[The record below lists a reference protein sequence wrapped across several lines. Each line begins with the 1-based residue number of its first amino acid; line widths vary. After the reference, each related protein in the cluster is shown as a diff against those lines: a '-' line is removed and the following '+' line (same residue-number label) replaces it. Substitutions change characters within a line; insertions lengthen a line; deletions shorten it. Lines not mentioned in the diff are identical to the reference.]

1 LRPKSRFAEQSGYSK
16 FFVSFVLF
24 VVNFHRLL
32 MKEERK
38 TLEQREEMT
47 DLERLR
53 HSASHVLATA
63 ILKIWPEA
71 QFAAGPPVENGFYYD
86 VDLKHR
92 ISPEDFEKIEAEM
105 KKEIKAN
112 HPFER
117 VEVSRDEALALGKK
131 GRLAALGERPEP
143 SKFKLDIIENIPAD
157 EKISLYRNGDF
168 IDLCA
173 GPHVMRTGNIGAF
186 RLTNVASAYY
196 KGDEK
201 NPQLQRVYGT
211 AFKTKKELDDYFAM
225 LEEAKKRDHRKL
237 GKELEL
243 FVFDDD
249 VGPGLPM
256 FLPRGAVIAEE
267 LEKLAKETEFAA
279 GYQRVRT
286 PHIARESLY
295 RKSGHVPYYVESMFP
310 PMILLEEGDR
320 KKLENLAIA
329 KAKRLKTFDEAS
341 ERVWVRFFDELKKT
355 ETSREALFD
364 ELGLIN
370 AAEDAD
376 RAQIARIDELSRSLG
391 DRYYLK
397 AMNCP
402 HHHKLFAALPRSYR
416 ELPLRLA
423 EYGTDYRYEK
433 SGELFGLMRVRSLQ
447 MNDAHL
453 YMTPEQFEAEF
464 NAVNEM
470 YLNYFKLFGID
481 KYLMR
486 FSTHDPAKLGQKFV
500 NEPELWKKTEEM
512 TRRVLRDSGIN
523 YVEVPNEA
531 AFYGPKIDVQAWSVI
546 GREFSIA
553 TNQVDF
559 AQPRSFDL
567 RYKDRD
573 NTDKI
578 PICIHRA
585 PLGTHERFIGF
596 LIEHYAGNFPLW
608 LSPEQVRIVTI
619 GDDPKLIDYARSI
632 LKELRAHQ
640 VRAEID
646 ESSDKINGKIQR
658 AEQMK
663 VHTMFVIGK
672 RDMDAD
678 AVSVRVHGKGNL
690 GAKSRT
696 QAVAEILDSIK
707 ARTP

>member
-1 LRPKSRFAEQSGYSK
+1 
-16 FFVSFVLF
+16 
-24 VVNFHRLL
+24 
-32 MKEERK
+32 MTEERK
-38 TLEQREEMT
+38 TLEQRATMT
-47 DLERLR
+47 DIERLR
-53 HSASHVLATA
+53 HSASHVLATG
-63 ILKIWPEA
+63 ILKLWPEA

-86 VDLKHR
+86 VDLPHR

-117 VEVSRDEALALGKK
+117 MEVSRDEALELGKK
-131 GRLAALGERPEP
+131 GRLAALSDRSEP
-143 SKFKLDIIENIPAD
+143 SKFKIDIIENIPPD
-157 EKISLYRNGDF
+157 EKISLYRSGDF
-168 IDLCA
+168 ID
-173 GPHVMRTGNIGAF
+173 
-186 RLTNVASAYY
+186 
-196 KGDEK
+196 
-201 NPQLQRVYGT
+201 PQLQRVYGT

-295 RKSGHVPYYVESMFP
+295 KKSGHVPYYVESMFP
-310 PMILLEEGDR
+310 PMELQAEGELQLRITEDR
-320 KKLENLAIA
+320 TTRRKQSKELAEKMGLTA
-329 KAKRLKTFDEAS
+329 ESFKNVSTPEAMLS
-341 ERVWVRFFDELKKT
+341 YLRDV
-355 ETSREALFD
+355 
-364 ELGLIN
+364 I
-370 AAEDAD
+370 
-376 RAQIARIDELSRSLG
+376 RAQPPENEERLRQIGDNDVITRLATAFMPDP

-416 ELPLRLA
+416 DLPLRLA

-470 YLNYFKLFGID
+470 YLNYFKLFGIE

-486 FSTHDPAKLGQKFV
+486 FSTHDPSKLGQKFV
-500 NEPELWKKTEEM
+500 DEPELWKKTEEM
-512 TRRVLRDSGIN
+512 TRNVLKNSGIN

-559 AQPRSFDL
+559 AQPRNFDL

-573 NTDKI
+573 NVEKI
-578 PICIHRA
+578 PLCIHRA

-608 LSPEQVRIVTI
+608 LSPEQVRILPI
-619 GDDPKLIDYARSI
+619 GDDAKVLEYSMST
-632 LKELRAHQ
+632 LNELRAHQ

-646 ESSDKINGKIQR
+646 KSSDNINGKIQH

-672 RDMDAD
+672 RDMEAE

-690 GAKSRT
+690 GAKPRSE
-696 QAVAEILDSIK
+696 AIAEILSAIRERR
-707 ARTP
+707 A